1 MKRRTMAFGGLLMA
15 VAITGYSV
23 AGTYAKYISSIDHTD
38 QARVAKWD
46 FRSQSTNT
54 VDLFEAS
61 YTNDDGVYVAS
72 KDAAK
77 VIAPGTSGEYSYS
90 IAGTAE
96 TNFKI
101 SGSTKIVNKVIL
113 ATGAN
118 DWNKGT
124 LLYDPVQFDLGNGTY
139 KTLSEL
145 GATVSYDDNGNA
157 QLVYEL
163 KGDSSIVYPAKY
175 ELKAKDVSGTIKWK
189 WAFDKDE
196 ASHIV
201 DTLDTKLGTDV
212 VENENLT
219 ITATIS
225 TSVEQ
230 TKEAPTTGR
239 TEKPIT
245 LSNRLDRVAA
255 KAEDNQ
261 KGIAAYGMN
270 TADYKDVFFNGVKL
284 TGTMNKNTN
293 ALATNMFGDMASGY
307 YYAFVVSEDA
317 ARVEFTGKVQG
328 GKNFAAGEVKTLGWN
343 NVEAGAALP
352 IGLYN
357 DTDKSAR
364 NFTIT
369 IKNAEGTVI
378 QTINVDYSDLV
389 MAN

>member
-23 AGTYAKYISSIDHTD
+23 AGTYAKYISSIDYTD

-61 YTNDDGVYVAS
+61 YTNDSGVYVAS

-90 IAGTAE
+90 IVGTAE

-113 ATGAN
+113 ATGEN

-124 LLYDPVQFDLGNGTY
+124 LLYDPVQFDLGDGTY

-145 GATVSYDDNGNA
+145 GATVSYDDDGNA
-157 QLVYEL
+157 QLVYEVT
-163 KGDSSIVYPAKY
+163 SESPIVYAANT
-175 ELKAKDVSGTIKWK
+175 ELKAGDVSGTIKWK

-212 VENENLT
+212 VENEDLT
-219 ITATIS
+219 ITASIS
-225 TSVEQ
+225 TSVVQ
-230 TKEAPTTGR
+230 TKEAPTAGLTA
-239 TEKPIT
+239 KPIT

-293 ALATNMFGDMASGY
+293 DLATNMFGDMASGY

-317 ARVEFTGKVQG
+317 ARVEWTGKVQG
-328 GKNFAAGEVKTLGWN
+328 GKNLSAGSVQTLGWN
-343 NVEAGAALP
+343 NVEAGDALP

-357 DTDKSAR
+357 DTNKAER

-369 IKNAEGTVI
+369 IKNAVGDVI